1 MPDRFKNVTN
11 RWQVAEHIYLFTW
24 FSLSGKCTRTPYFV
38 QECVCQHFAN
48 LVRRIILYGICK
60 MSNIFI
66 QHFANFIL
74 NTKDW
79 WSILSA
85 LWNWTDILQP
95 HHGSPWYEAIF
106 VTLLLTHLFL
116 QLKTTTKYSNL
127 NYSPDEAQ
135 SMQHRQRTRATCN
148 KSKFGKHFRPEWP
161 NIFV

>member
-1 MPDRFKNVTN
+1 MAPNIKGPRKSHMRVPKSFPWSKVPEKVPDARQIQECNQQVTGC
-11 RWQVAEHIYLFTW
+11 WTHFH
-24 FSLSGKCTRTPYFV
+24 FSLSGKCTRTPCFV

-60 MSNIFI
+60 MSNIYI

-85 LWNWTDILQP
+85 LWNWTDIFQT
-95 HHGSPWYEAIF
+95 HHGSPWYKAIF

-116 QLKTTTKYSNL
+116 QLKTTTKYS
-127 NYSPDEAQ
+127 
-135 SMQHRQRTRATCN
+135 T
-148 KSKFGKHFRPEWP
+148 
-161 NIFV
+161 